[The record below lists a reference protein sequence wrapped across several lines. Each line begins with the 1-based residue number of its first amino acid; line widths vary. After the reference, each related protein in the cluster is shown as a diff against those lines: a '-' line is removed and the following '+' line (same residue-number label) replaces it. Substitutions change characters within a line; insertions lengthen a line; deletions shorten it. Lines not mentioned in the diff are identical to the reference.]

1 MRTRRALLTVATSAL
16 VLGASAVATGSTGA
30 AAPAGE
36 IAFVSNRATAA
47 PGLLYALAPGVTP
60 RLLSPRQY
68 AALGLATAPTGRAYA
83 FWSNRAGPF
92 RMMLS
97 RGGGSA
103 LRTVVLPRPGGAD
116 LQYPS
121 TSPVFSPDG
130 RRLLISYV
138 PARSVNGKLSF
149 ALADVRSGRAQ
160 SVRLPCGL
168 APVFSPDGQL
178 LACTDFRHG
187 FMLDLQGH
195 VRFRAP
201 GTTVFWSADGR
212 LAIAGRA
219 STAIVSAQGRLLQ
232 QVAGVGRAWSPD
244 GRYLALVRGTALVL
258 AQPGRAGGD
267 RVVKAGSKDAQYYW
281 LAFTP
286 DGRDLGYVDGV
297 GQPQLEPVAGGPSRQ
312 LAAGFGSAWSPR
324 GQLAFPVIKGTT
336 ATIEIGDRLGRHARV
351 VARLPWD
358 DHGVFTLAW
367 LGDGSRLL
375 ANVSTRDHSDL
386 WRMSAGGTGQ
396 TRVTSNGDRIGE
408 PAWSADGAR
417 LAFDDAPF
425 SGGMCG
431 YCSGNVV
438 VADADGRKRSVL
450 PGADGGS
457 SGDMS
462 PAWSPSGTQIA
473 VSDTFNG
480 GVFAVALEGGARTR
494 LAPDAAASPAW
505 SPDGTLVA
513 YVGSFSGGDVQA
525 VDPTGTSPRALLPG
539 SKLEALAVAWSPDG
553 TQLALRTRSGVFVAP
568 ADGSAAPRRVTAAA
582 GNADHPRLSFSPD
595 GGRLAFTGTA
605 GTTHPYSAIFVVGV
619 DGSGLRRLTSGP
631 FDSFDPAWRP
641 VP

>member
-1 MRTRRALLTVATSAL
+1 MVVAASAL
-16 VLGASAVATGSTGA
+16 ALGASAVGRGSTNA
-30 AAPAGE
+30 APPAGE
-36 IAFVSNRATAA
+36 IAFVSTRATAA
-47 PGLLYALAPGVTP
+47 PGLLYALAPGAAP

-83 FWSNRAGPF
+83 FWSNRTGPF
-92 RMMLS
+92 RLMIS

-103 LRTVVLPRPGGAD
+103 LRTVVIPGPAGAD
-116 LQYPS
+116 PQYPS

-130 RRLLISYV
+130 SRLLISYV
-138 PARSVNGKLSF
+138 PARSLNGKLSF
-149 ALADVRSGRAQ
+149 ALADVHSGRAQ
-160 SVRLPCGL
+160 TVRLPCGL
-168 APVFSPDGQL
+168 APAFSPDGQL

-201 GTTVFWSADGR
+201 GTAVFWSADGR
-212 LAIAGRA
+212 LAVAGRA

-297 GQPQLEPVAGGPSRQ
+297 GQPQLEPVAGGPSRR

-375 ANVSTRDHSDL
+375 VNVSTRDHADL
-386 WRMSAGGTGQ
+386 WRMSADGTGQ
-396 TRVTSNGDRIGE
+396 KRLTNNGHRIGE

-417 LAFDDAPF
+417 LAFVDASF
-425 SGGMCG
+425 AGGNCG
-431 YCSGNVV
+431 YCAADVV
-438 VADADGRKRSVL
+438 VADANGRAPSVI

-457 SGDMS
+457 SEDSS

-473 VSDTFNG
+473 ISNAFNG
-480 GVFAVALEGGARTR
+480 GVFAVALDGGDRIR
-494 LAPDAAASPAW
+494 LAPDATASPAW

-513 YVGSFSGGDVQA
+513 YVSSFSGGDVQA
-525 VDPTGTSPRALLPG
+525 VDPAGANPRALLPG
-539 SKLEALAVAWSPDG
+539 SKLKALALAWSPDG
-553 TQLALRTRSGVFVAP
+553 TQLALRTASGVFVAP
-568 ADGSAAPRRVTAAA
+568 ADGSAAPRRVSAVA
-582 GNADHPRLSFSPD
+582 GGVAHPRLSFSPD
-595 GGRLAFTGTA
+595 GSRLVFTATA

-641 VP
+641 AP

>member
-1 MRTRRALLTVATSAL
+1 
-16 VLGASAVATGSTGA
+16 
-30 AAPAGE
+30 
-36 IAFVSNRATAA
+36 
-47 PGLLYALAPGVTP
+47 
-60 RLLSPRQY
+60 
-68 AALGLATAPTGRAYA
+68 
-83 FWSNRAGPF
+83 
-92 RMMLS
+92 
-97 RGGGSA
+97 
-103 LRTVVLPRPGGAD
+103 
-116 LQYPS
+116 
-121 TSPVFSPDG
+121 
-130 RRLLISYV
+130 
-138 PARSVNGKLSF
+138 
-149 ALADVRSGRAQ
+149 
-160 SVRLPCGL
+160 
-168 APVFSPDGQL
+168 
-178 LACTDFRHG
+178 
-187 FMLDLQGH
+187 
-195 VRFRAP
+195 
-201 GTTVFWSADGR
+201 
-212 LAIAGRA
+212 
-219 STAIVSAQGRLLQ
+219 
-232 QVAGVGRAWSPD
+232 
-244 GRYLALVRGTALVL
+244 
-258 AQPGRAGGD
+258 
-267 RVVKAGSKDAQYYW
+267 
-281 LAFTP
+281 
-286 DGRDLGYVDGV
+286 
-297 GQPQLEPVAGGPSRQ
+297 
-312 LAAGFGSAWSPR
+312 
-324 GQLAFPVIKGTT
+324 
-336 ATIEIGDRLGRHARV
+336 
-351 VARLPWD
+351 
-358 DHGVFTLAW
+358 
-367 LGDGSRLL
+367 
-375 ANVSTRDHSDL
+375 
-386 WRMSAGGTGQ
+386 
-396 TRVTSNGDRIGE
+396 VTSNGDRIGE

-595 GGRLAFTGTA
+595 GGRLAFTATA
-605 GTTHPYSAIFVVGV
+605 GTTPHPYSAIFVIGV
-619 DGSGLRRLTSGP
+619 DGSDLRQLTSGP